1 LILSKRAGGV
11 RAFTLIEVLLVLA
24 LIGVLIGLVAINA
37 GAFVEASK
45 YEPPARVLGKA
56 VMDSFYFASETK
68 RTAYLSYQE
77 GNATFL
83 VSDGTGKVLSN
94 HGIFDKEDL
103 EQLREDD
110 LLPRVV
116 FRAKG
121 PLAGLSGGD
130 SLYDDDLLVV
140 GRVPFHFGTSMP
152 FQTEIEIMGEE
163 EIEIIEFDPFSGYPV
178 AKEE

>member
-1 LILSKRAGGV
+1 MISRRRPGGV

-56 VMDSFYFASETK
+56 VKDSFFFASETK
-68 RTAYLSYQE
+68 RTAYLSYLE
-77 GNATFL
+77 ENATFF
-83 VSDGTGKVLSN
+83 VSDATGRILAS
-94 HGIFDKEDL
+94 HGIFEKEEL

-110 LLPRVV
+110 LLPRVL
-116 FRAKG
+116 FRATG
-121 PLAGLSGGD
+121 PLAGLAGGD

-140 GRVPFHFGTSMP
+140 QRVPFHFGTSMP
-152 FQTEIEIMGEE
+152 FQAEIEIMGEDE
-163 EIEIIEFDPFSGYPV
+163 VERIEFDPFSGYPV
-178 AKEE
+178 AQEE

>member
-1 LILSKRAGGV
+1 MISRRRPGGV

-56 VMDSFYFASETK
+56 VKDSFFFASETK
-68 RTAYLSYQE
+68 RTAYLSYLE
-77 GNATFL
+77 ENATFF
-83 VSDGTGKVLSN
+83 VSDATGRILAS
-94 HGIFDKEDL
+94 HGIFEKEDL

-110 LLPRVV
+110 LLPRVL
-116 FRAKG
+116 FRAMG
-121 PLAGLSGGD
+121 PMAGLAGGD

-140 GRVPFHFGTSMP
+140 QRVPFHFGTSMP
-152 FQTEIEIMGEE
+152 FQAEIEIMGEDE
-163 EIEIIEFDPFSGYPV
+163 VERIEFDPFSGYQV
-178 AKEE
+178 TKEE

>member
-1 LILSKRAGGV
+1 MILSKRAGGV

-77 GNATFL
+77 ENATFF

-94 HGIFDKEDL
+94 HGIFDNEDL
-103 EQLREDD
+103 EQLREQGIHQLILYWKREKIMDCLNHSLI
-110 LLPRVV
+110 LL
-116 FRAKG
+116 
-121 PLAGLSGGD
+121 
-130 SLYDDDLLVV
+130 
-140 GRVPFHFGTSMP
+140 
-152 FQTEIEIMGEE
+152 
-163 EIEIIEFDPFSGYPV
+163 
-178 AKEE
+178 

>member
-1 LILSKRAGGV
+1 MIVRRRSGGV

-56 VMDSFYFASETK
+56 VMDSFYYASESK
-68 RTAYLSYQE
+68 RTSYLSYSE
-77 GNATFL
+77 ENATFL
-83 VSDGTGKVLSN
+83 VSDGMGKVLVTHS
-94 HGIFDKEDL
+94 IFEKEDL
-103 EQLREDD
+103 EELREED
-110 LLPRVV
+110 LLPQVI

-130 SLYDDDLLVV
+130 SLYDEDLLVV
-140 GRVPFHFGTSMP
+140 RRVPFHFGTSMP
-152 FQTEIEIMGEE
+152 FQVEIEIMGEE
-163 EIEIIEFDPFSGYPV
+163 EIEIIEFDPFSGYPLS
-178 AKEE
+178 KEE

>member
-1 LILSKRAGGV
+1 MILSKRAGGV

-130 SLYDDDLLVV
+130 
-140 GRVPFHFGTSMP
+140 
-152 FQTEIEIMGEE
+152 
-163 EIEIIEFDPFSGYPV
+163 
-178 AKEE
+178 

>member
-1 LILSKRAGGV
+1 MISRRRAGGV

-56 VMDSFYFASETK
+56 VKDSFFFASETK
-68 RTAYLSYQE
+68 RTAYLSYLE
-77 GNATFL
+77 ENATFF
-83 VSDGTGKVLSN
+83 VSDGTGKILAN
-94 HGIFDKEDL
+94 HGIFNKDDL
-103 EQLREDD
+103 EELREED
-110 LLPRVV
+110 LLPRVI
-116 FRAKG
+116 FRATG

-130 SLYDDDLLVV
+130 SPYDDDLLVV

-152 FQTEIEIMGEE
+152 FQAEIEIMGEE
-163 EIEIIEFDPFSGYPV
+163 EIEIIEFDPFSGYQV